1 VKLMSVRVLS
11 AAVAAVVLGTAA
23 VGCSSGNSG
32 GGGTTMPIISGLE
45 TTNVV
50 VQDFPAIDSAGLYIA
65 ENEGL
70 FKDEGLNV
78 TVIPDY
84 DDTQDTVNRIESNK
98 AQISSGDYVTYM
110 NDLVAPN
117 ANLEIVAEGS
127 FLQPN
132 VLTLMVAAGSK
143 VTTLKQIEGKT
154 IPISGQDDIANLL
167 IDSVLSGNNVPIGS
181 VHYQSNINLTQVPLL
196 IKKNQFATGPVPQPF
211 ITVGEQA
218 YGDSV
223 LADTD
228 QGATTNFPI
237 QGYAVTKQWAQQNPN
252 TLKAF
257 VTALDEGQ
265 EIADTNRGDLQTAL
279 EGAPLKIPAEVA
291 DVISVPDFPTGINT
305 ARIQRVMNE
314 MLEYHF
320 FANKPQQLAA
330 ATAFRAANVVYTANI
345 ANANGQSNL
354 LVG

>member
-1 VKLMSVRVLS
+1 MSVRVLS

-32 GGGTTMPIISGLE
+32 AGGTTMPIISGLE
-45 TTNVV
+45 TKNVV

-65 ENEGL
+65 ENYGL
-70 FKDEGLNV
+70 FKAEGLNV
-78 TVIPDY
+78 TIIPDVI
-84 DDTQDTVNRIESNK
+84 DTQDTVDKIESNK

-110 NDLVAPN
+110 NDMVEPN
-117 ANLEIVAEGS
+117 PNLEIVSEGS

-132 VLTLMVAAGSK
+132 VLTLMAAPGSK
-143 VTTLKQIEGKT
+143 VTTLKQIEGKA

-167 IDSVLSGNNVPIGS
+167 IDSVLSANNVPIMS
-181 VHYQSNINLTQVPLL
+181 VHYVSGINLTDVPFM
-196 IKKNQFATGPVPQPF
+196 IAMGKFVTGPVPQPF
-211 ITVGEQA
+211 ITIGEQA
-218 YGDSV
+218 KGDTV

-265 EIADTNRGDLQTAL
+265 EIADTNRLELQTAL
-279 EGAPLKIPAEVA
+279 EGAPLHIPASVA

-320 FANKPQQLAA
+320 FTAGAQLTAAN
-330 ATAFRAANVVYTANI
+330 AFRAANVVYTANI

-354 LVG
+354 LGG